1 MPYLEHLNARIR
13 RAFNSRAKRNVNTV
27 VSRQLA
33 RFFLH
38 FSAFLGSIYER
49 GMEWIYSTRYIN
61 AMNATIQIFA
71 SKISHPLPSP
81 QSRFLLL
88 FFFSY
93 LGNVSLASSA
103 SVPPPHAYSRDTLT
117 NTRGYNYYINIYC

>member
-13 RAFNSRAKRNVNTV
+13 RVFNSRAKRNVNTV

-49 GMEWIYSTRYIN
+49 GTEWIHSTRYIN

-81 QSRFLLL
+81 HRFLLL
-88 FFFSY
+88 FFFPT
-93 LGNVSLASSA
+93 LPTFLWLLQ
-103 SVPPPHAYSRDTLT
+103 HLFHHRTHTLT
-117 NTRGYNYYINIYC
+117 NTLTHGYNYYMKIYC